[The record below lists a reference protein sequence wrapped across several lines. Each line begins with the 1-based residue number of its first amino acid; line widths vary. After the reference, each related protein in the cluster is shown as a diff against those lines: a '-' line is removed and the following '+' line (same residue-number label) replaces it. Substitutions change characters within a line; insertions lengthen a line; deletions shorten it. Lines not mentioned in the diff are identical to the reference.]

1 MTLEQIT
8 ELANSYADEQF
19 DEEIVEHFVNEAIA
33 KINITL
39 DVHLPFFDDT
49 GADYNAIDNSW
60 QRMLFVPY
68 VTYSIKLN
76 DGSLNEAQ
84 TNLYQRFE
92 TSMREL
98 KRSRSFDIP
107 KRYRLRWIQIDEADY
122 NLAAHKKE
130 VATAAGTYE
139 VDTEDLPGL
148 GETGYGITVDY
159 PDLAIKLTI
168 TGNGE
173 IEYYQLR
180 DSRQVAELRFGRRTS
195 NNSGWWF

>member
-8 ELANSYADEQF
+8 EQANAFADEQF
-19 DEEIVEHFVNEAIA
+19 DSTMVLHFVNEAIA

-39 DVHLPFFDDT
+39 DVHLPFFDENT
-49 GADYNAIDNSW
+49 VDYNAIDRSW
-60 QRMLFVPY
+60 QQMLFVPY

-92 TSMREL
+92 GSMREL

-107 KRYRLRWIQIDEADY
+107 KRYRLRWVLTDERSY
-122 NLAAHKKE
+122 NLAPHKAE
-130 VATAAGTYE
+130 AATAAGTYE
-139 VDTEDLPGL
+139 IDPEDLPGL
-148 GETGYGITVDY
+148 GETGYGITVAY
-159 PDLAIKLTI
+159 PDLALKVTI

-173 IEYYQLR
+173 IEYYQLQ
-180 DSRQVAELRFGRRTS
+180 DNRQVATLIFGVRTAT
-195 NNSGWWF
+195 NSGEWF